1 MLTPFFAT
9 LPEKFESLTSEE
21 FDRLKTAARE
31 KIKEK
36 PKSIAEKAGILF
48 ARAYDHEGDFDREQT
63 TLRAIDAL
71 THDQALKLLCMF
83 HTETRR
89 QRTFLL
95 FAKEHSSKEPL
106 SSSFDDLAKWKANRQ
121 FE

>member
-1 MLTPFFAT
+1 MLFARRH
-9 LPEKFESLTSEE
+9 SHHSEE

-36 PKSIAEKAGILF
+36 PKSIADKAGILF

-63 TLRAIDAL
+63 ILRAIDSL
-71 THDQALKLLCMF
+71 TYDHALKLLKGMF
-83 HTETRR
+83 HIETRR